1 MRVFHVSAERFVE
14 VIETEAVWEVR
25 TATRGSRGVQSTD
38 YQDDA
43 CRK

>member
-1 MRVFHVSAERFVE
+1 
-14 VIETEAVWEVR
+14 VWDVR